1 MPRQLLKKTALIW
14 LLTLVTAVWGVTVVA
29 HEHIDCID
37 EQCEI
42 SLLPHLGDV
51 APVSVTV
58 SIPPLSSGLTP
69 WQGYGFNPAAVT
81 LYQSRA
87 PPR

>member
-14 LLTLVTAVWGVTVVA
+14 LLTLVTAAWGVTVAA
-29 HEHIDCID
+29 HEHTDSSD
-37 EQCEI
+37 GQCEI

-51 APVSVTV
+51 APLSVAV
-58 SIPPLSSGLTP
+58 SIPPLTAGHTP
-69 WQGYGFNPAAVT
+69 WQNYRFSSAVVT
-81 LYQSRA
+81 HYQSRA

>member
-14 LLTLVTAVWGVTVVA
+14 LLTLVTAATDSSDG
-29 HEHIDCID
+29 
-37 EQCEI
+37 QCEI

-51 APVSVTV
+51 APLSVAV
-58 SIPPLSSGLTP
+58 SIPPLTAGHTP
-69 WQGYGFNPAAVT
+69 WQNYRFSSAVVT
-81 LYQSRA
+81 HYQSRA